1 MPTLSLREQIMQAL
15 VAVFQDIRAGV
26 PTADPFDFK
35 WDAVVRYPLG
45 DKERRARYAVSLVEG
60 DETKRPLADSTNAFL
75 SVEVNFFALAESR
88 EEPATQLNTILLN
101 IQRAVRQDPMLGGLS
116 IDVRED
122 ANTHSVDSFEDR
134 QIEGSVFYTVV
145 YKHAEN
151 DPRLQ
156 RGLP

>member
-15 VAVFQDIRAGV
+15 RQVFLDVREGV
-26 PTADPFDFK
+26 GSDPFAFR
-35 WDAVVRYPLG
+35 WDTVVRHPLG
-45 DKERRARYAVSLVEG
+45 DMERKSRYAVALVEG
-60 DETKRPLADSTNAFL
+60 DENKRPLADSTNAFL
-75 SVEVNFFALAESR
+75 SVEVNFFARAEPR

-101 IQRAVRQDPMLGGLS
+101 IQRAVRQDPMLGGLA

-122 ANTHSVDSFEDR
+122 SNTHTVDSFEDR
-134 QIEGSVFYTVV
+134 QLEGSVFYTVI